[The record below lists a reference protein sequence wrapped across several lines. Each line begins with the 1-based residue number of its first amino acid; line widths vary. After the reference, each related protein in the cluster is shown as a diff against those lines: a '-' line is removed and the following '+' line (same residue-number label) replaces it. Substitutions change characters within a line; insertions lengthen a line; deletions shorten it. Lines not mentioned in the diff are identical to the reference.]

1 MHDSGNYLEV
11 VGYSWASNIYA
22 WLQPRFVFCFLC
34 QDNLFS
40 AWGNVYDWLAKTTTK
55 KLPNLSALGLEYVL
69 TVLTSHFSIDLMY
82 TQLKQLVKL
91 LNFGVHVAF

>member
-1 MHDSGNYLEV
+1 MCMIETKGTGQN
-11 VGYSWASNIYA
+11 N
-22 WLQPRFVFCFLC
+22 
-34 QDNLFS
+34 N
-40 AWGNVYDWLAKTTTK
+40 NK